1 MEEDEWED
9 VIHLEELFSSLG
21 VDIDVDNTQC
31 FRIGRSLEK
40 CRPLIVK
47 LRNQEEKAEILF
59 KAKGLK
65 NNQNWEGVSITHD
78 LTKQQCLA
86 ERVKEME
93 LRKEAEEKNGR
104 LLEDEKPA
112 KVWRVVGGRGTR
124 RVVLRDKE
132 TPQDQGCL

>member
-1 MEEDEWED
+1 M
-9 VIHLEELFSSLG
+9 
-21 VDIDVDNTQC
+21 DNTQY

-93 LRKEAEEKNGR
+93 LRKEAEEKNCR
-104 LLEDEKPA
+104 LLEDEKLA

-132 TPQDQGCL
+132 APQDQGCL

>member
-1 MEEDEWED
+1 MVYLHFLPRVNWHFE
-9 VIHLEELFSSLG
+9 VYKTKTLFANFFAHP
-21 VDIDVDNTQC
+21 V
-31 FRIGRSLEK
+31 
-40 CRPLIVK
+40 
-47 LRNQEEKAEILF
+47 

-132 TPQDQGCL
+132 PPLQGCL